1 VHPSLLTVGYLI
13 QSCSWPKAARWCCA
27 TSFAYNHENGA
38 ANQAKRKIKTLKIHL
53 DTDFGGDI
61 DDICALAMLLR
72 WPGEVQL
79 TGVTTV
85 GEIDGRRAGQVQYV
99 LELEGRSDVPV
110 AAGADISQGFYPY
123 ELGLPPEDRYWTK
136 PIAPLPTACDE
147 AVALLKNSVEQDATI
162 VGIGPLSNLYLLETK
177 YPGTLRNARLFL
189 MGGYIYPSREG
200 YPQWREEDDF
210 NLQVDTR
217 SALYLIENCNPM
229 FVSISVTVE
238 TALRRKH
245 LEALRKAGAL
255 GQLLARQAEAF
266 AEDEKIGE
274 KFAQTCHKLPKD
286 IINFQHDPLCCAIA
300 LGWADGVEISQ
311 VLLKTELKDGLLHWI
326 VKPDGKPT
334 WIVTGIDGDKFSDFW
349 IETVAGVGQT

>member
-1 VHPSLLTVGYLI
+1 
-13 QSCSWPKAARWCCA
+13 
-27 TSFAYNHENGA
+27 
-38 ANQAKRKIKTLKIHL
+38 LKIHL

-72 WPGEVQL
+72 WPDEVQL

-85 GEIDGRRAGQVQYV
+85 GEVNGRRAGQVKYV

-123 ELGLPPEDRYWTK
+123 ELGLPPEARYWTK
-136 PIAPLPTACDE
+136 PIAPLPTASDE
-147 AVALLKNSVEQDATI
+147 AVALLKDSVEQDATV

-177 YPGTLRNARLFL
+177 YPGILRNARLFL
-189 MGGYIYPSREG
+189 MGGYVNPPREG

-217 SALYLIENCNPM
+217 SALYLIENCNPT
-229 FVSISVTVE
+229 FVPISVTVE
-238 TALRRKH
+238 TVLRRKH

-274 KFAQTCHKLPKD
+274 KFGKTCHKLAND

-300 LGWADGVEISQ
+300 LGWDDGVEISH
-311 VLLKTELKDGLLHWI
+311 VPLKTELRDGLLRWVI
-326 VKPDGKPT
+326 DADGKPT
-334 WIVTGIDGDKFSDFW
+334 RIVTRIDGDKFSEFW
-349 IETVAGVGQT
+349 TETIAGVTQTVDVLTDDG